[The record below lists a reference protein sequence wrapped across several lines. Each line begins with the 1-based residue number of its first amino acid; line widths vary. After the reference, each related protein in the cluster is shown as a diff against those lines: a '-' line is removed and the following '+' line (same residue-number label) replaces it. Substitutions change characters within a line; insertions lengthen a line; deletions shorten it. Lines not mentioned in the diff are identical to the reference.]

1 MKCFIRGFLAFAVVF
16 ALAMPATALADATPG
31 DVIVTLGKDL
41 TPSQKDSILD
51 EMDVNEN
58 DTDIVYVT
66 NQEEHEYLGDYVSDK
81 QIGTRAI
88 SSSKITLQKN
98 GEGLSVN
105 SHNITWVTDDMY
117 TNAMATAG
125 IKDAN
130 VYVTAP
136 FPVSGTAALTGIMKA
151 YGEKTGDH
159 ISKKQ
164 QKVANEE
171 LVRTAQLGDD
181 IGKKKAAELMT
192 RIKQEI
198 AKHPVKS
205 KEDVRQAVDKAAD
218 DLGVNLSNQQKNQII
233 NLFIHIKNL
242 NINWNQVQ
250 NQIKDA
256 SKHVNDILKDKD
268 TQSFLQKLGH
278 IISSIINEIK
288 SWF

>member
-1 MKCFIRGFLAFAVVF
+1 MKRFIRGFLAFAVFF
-16 ALAMPATALADATPG
+16 ALAMPVTALADATPG

-218 DLGVNLSNQQKNQII
+218 DLGVNLSDQQKNQII

>member
-1 MKCFIRGFLAFAVVF
+1 MKHFIRGFLAFAVFF
-16 ALAMPATALADATPG
+16 ALTLPITVLADATPG
-31 DVIVTLGKDL
+31 DVIVTLGEDL

-88 SSSKITLQKN
+88 SSSKITLQKK

-105 SHNITWVTDDMY
+105 SNNITWVTDDMY
-117 TNAMATAG
+117 MNAMATAG
-125 IKDAN
+125 IEDAN

-159 ISKKQ
+159 ISKEQK
-164 QKVANEE
+164 KVANEE

-192 RIKQEI
+192 RIKQEM
-198 AKHPVKS
+198 AEHPVKT

-218 DLGVNLSNQQKNQII
+218 DLGVTLTDNQKDQII
-233 NLFIHIKNL
+233 NLFVHIKNL

-256 SKHVNDILKDKD
+256 SQHVNDILKDKD
-268 TQSFLQKLGH
+268 TQSFLQKLGQV
-278 IISSIINEIK
+278 ISSIINEIK